1 MTLYY
6 AEGSA
11 TAEISD
17 EQMREALHG
26 VLAQIGQR
34 TKVLALPPDF
44 TRYNSRAGQLI
55 CMAYEFYGSAM
66 TDIMPA
72 LGTHVPMPCLLY
84 TSPSPRDAH
93 ESRMPSSA

>member
-17 EQMREALHG
+17 EQMREVLHG

-44 TRYNSRAGQLI
+44 IEPAGWMAGQ
-55 CMAYEFYGSAM
+55 
-66 TDIMPA
+66 
-72 LGTHVPMPCLLY
+72 
-84 TSPSPRDAH
+84 
-93 ESRMPSSA
+93 SSGDMEW